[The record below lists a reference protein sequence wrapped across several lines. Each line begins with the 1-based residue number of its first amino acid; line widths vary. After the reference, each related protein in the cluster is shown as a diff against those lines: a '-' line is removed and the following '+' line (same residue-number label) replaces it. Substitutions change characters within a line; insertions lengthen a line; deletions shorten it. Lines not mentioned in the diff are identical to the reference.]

1 MTMTKK
7 IIQNKW
13 ETAVQKSNS
22 KMKEVLK
29 KITFSDISDEA
40 YDDNWIIS
48 VKVDDKTYHI
58 DYDRKGKST
67 YSCFGFEKET
77 GISLSDFEEATQL
90 YDGDLREDLH
100 EAIYTFT
107 PEQKFKLLTDIDGL
121 VNYRVKSPKY
131 INGNLEL
138 VLKHPVIDRE
148 YTICVPLS
156 DAVVIKHDKHR
167 K

>member
-22 KMKEVLK
+22 KMKEALK

-48 VKVDDKTYHI
+48 VKIDDKTYHI

-77 GISLSDFEEATQL
+77 GISLSDFEEAMQIYEGEMSDDL
-90 YDGDLREDLH
+90 YKV
-100 EAIYTFT
+100 IYTFT
-107 PEQKFKLLTDIDGL
+107 SEQKLELLKDIVKISGCK
-121 VNYRVKSPKY
+121 VKSPRY

-138 VLKHPVIDRE
+138 VLNHPENNRE
-148 YTICVPLS
+148 YTICAPLEK
-156 DAVVIKHDKHR
+156 VVISTRDNIK
-167 K
+167 